1 MVEARVIEHE
11 REVYKW
17 QKAYENKDKCTAID
31 AFDQIVVLGLNPS
44 KGFVCPLIKDSSN
57 GQQVSLQRE
66 FFRLLLKNP
75 TSIIHI
81 IMFK

>member
-1 MVEARVIEHE
+1 MVEARGVIEHE

-57 GQQVSLQRE
+57 GQQVSLRRE
-66 FFRLLLKNP
+66 FFRLLLQK
-75 TSIIHI
+75 SH
-81 IMFK
+81 